1 MDAPP
6 SGLQLGGKPSHG
18 GHCGNEGQQGHQA
31 EPWAG
36 ENDEPESA
44 DEAGGDIHAEEQADE
59 EQVLQAAHIGSGS
72 GDQFTGSGVVMPGK
86 GAPLEGVV
94 HSGPDVTEGRLGGP
108 VADGSEHESDT
119 RSKHYQAEKEADGF
133 PK

>member
-44 DEAGGDIHAEEQADE
+44 DEAGGDIHAEEEAHE
-59 EQVLQAAHIGSGS
+59 EQVLQAAHIGSGP

-86 GAPLEGVV
+86 RAPLERVV
-94 HSGPDVTEGRLGGP
+94 YGGPDVTEGCLGGS
-108 VADGSEHESDT
+108 VADGSEHQSNPGSEN
-119 RSKHYQAEKEADGF
+119 H
-133 PK
+133 